1 MPGLEDKLKE
11 MEERINRMENKLKL
25 SLFEVEKMVSQP
37 KQEEPVEE
45 RLLEMEDLILLL
57 QLEVTKIKDK
67 VGQDID
73 VGLTPKVSQSVDDR
87 ITRLEEEISNT
98 RQTGPAP
105 ETQERESHLYDDKLV
120 DEEAREELHEGRLHR
135 EHDEEPRE
143 RLQKKR
149 KDEEE
154 ETIRVKGNV
163 LEDLQ
168 KILSK

>member
-1 MPGLEDKLKE
+1 MPGLEDKLRE

-25 SLFEVEKMVSQP
+25 SLFEVEKLVNQP

-98 RQTGPAP
+98 RQTEPAP
-105 ETQERESHLYDDKLV
+105 EIQERESHLYDDKPAH
-120 DEEAREELHEGRLHR
+120 EEVHERQTHR
-135 EHDEEPRE
+135 GHGEKQ
-143 RLQKKR
+143 LQKKR
-149 KDEEE
+149 RDEED

-168 KILSK
+168 KILNK